1 MAAKNFH
8 VKNGLSIG
16 TTEVINSSGLI
27 QTAALGSDFNEKV
40 DDRVN
45 ALIVAGTGI
54 STSYDDSA
62 GTLTING
69 QQGDVTGVT
78 AGDGLSGGGSSGD
91 VSLAVDLNELTAA
104 TVDIA
109 NDSVAIIDATDN
121 SSKKETLADIAT
133 AMAGTGITA
142 TNGVLSTTVGDITS
156 VVAGDGLTGGG
167 TTGDVTLAVQVDDSS
182 IETDSDTLRV
192 KASGITNAMLAG
204 SIANDKLAGSIANA
218 KLANSTITVSDGSNT
233 TATAL
238 GGTITFAGGEGI
250 DVAESSGTVTY
261 SAELATET
269 NAGVATFDGTDFT
282 VSSGDVTVNAERIQ
296 DIVGAMVSGN
306 TESGITVTY
315 EDSDGTLDFSTSLG
329 GLSGTTDS
337 ITEGSTNLFLTN
349 ERVDDRVNALLQ
361 AGTNMSL
368 TYDDAANTLTI
379 ASSGKTQEEIEDIV
393 GGQLVTNGSHTNATA
408 TYDDAGDGAIDIA
421 VEQQLNNTTAPYY
434 HKVTVTVVS
443 DGGNKYA
450 LDGGTQAIAKLTPS
464 VVYRFDQSDSSNS
477 SHPLQFGTAANGS
490 ELSGGVGYTI
500 YNKVGTPGSAGA
512 YTEIALEQDAPGL
525 LYYFCSNHSGMGA
538 QVAVADESAL
548 TQTLTNKTLTSP
560 NITGLS
566 LGGTAVTADAGELN
580 LLDGATAT
588 TAEINLLDGGTSA
601 ISTTL
606 ANADRVIV
614 NDDGTMKQVELSDL
628 AVYIGDNVTINQTQ
642 TALTVSG
649 NTTIGG
655 NLTVNGTTTTLATTN
670 STISDRL
677 IELGNGTTGTPA
689 NDMGIVLERGDS
701 DNAFIGWDE
710 SADKFLVGTG
720 SFTGASTGDLTVTT
734 GTLVANIEGNV
745 TGNVTGAVTGNA
757 DTATALATARN
768 IGGVS
773 FDGTANINLPGVN
786 TSGTVDTS
794 GNAATA
800 TALET
805 ARTIHGVSFDGSANI
820 DLSEVVQDT
829 VGAMFSSNTE
839 TGITATYQDGDGTI
853 DLVVGTLNQD
863 TTGNAATATA
873 LETARTIN
881 GVSFDGTGNVTTLTA
896 GTGVSVSGTA
906 VSIGQAVA
914 TNSNVTFNQIHTDY
928 ANNAGQFVRNIYQ
941 NTSAPS
947 GGDGQVGDLWIL
959 YS

>member
-69 QQGDVTGVT
+69 QVGDITGVT
-78 AGDGLSGGGSSGD
+78 AG
-91 VSLAVDLNELTAA
+91 A
-104 TVDIA
+104 
-109 NDSVAIIDATDN
+109 
-121 SSKKETLADIAT
+121 
-133 AMAGTGITA
+133 
-142 TNGVLSTTVGDITS
+142 
-156 VVAGDGLTGGG
+156 GLTGGG
-167 TTGDVTLAVQVDDSS
+167 TSGDISVAVSVDDSS
-182 IETDSDTLRV
+182 IEIDSDSLQV

-218 KLANSTITVSDGSNT
+218 KLANSTITVTDGSNST
-233 TATAL
+233 DTAL
-238 GGTITFAGGEGI
+238 GGTITFSAGEGI
-250 DVAESSGTVTY
+250 DVAESSGTITV
-261 SAELATET
+261 SAEDATDT
-269 NAGVATFDGTDFT
+269 NKGIASFDSTDFS

-296 DIVGAMVSGN
+296 DIVGAMVTGN
-306 TESGITVTY
+306 TDSGITVTY
-315 EDSDGTLDFSTSLG
+315 EDSDGTLDFSTTLG
-329 GLSGTTDS
+329 GLAGTSDN

-349 ERVDDRVNALLQ
+349 ERIDDRVNALLT

-393 GGQLVTNGSHTNATA
+393 GGQLVTNGSHTNISAS
-408 TYDDAGDGAIDIA
+408 YDDAGDGAIDLSITDA
-421 VEQQLNNTTAPYY
+421 TIRGKVSVTDSGGDGSLAYNNSTGVITYTGPSASEVRA
-434 HKVTVTVVS
+434 HISGGTGVTVS
-443 DGGNKYA
+443 SGEIAIG
-450 LDGGTQAIAKLTPS
+450 QAVAT
-464 VVYRFDQSDSSNS
+464 SSNVT
-477 SHPLQFGTAANGS
+477 FADVAA
-490 ELSGGVGYTI
+490 
-500 YNKVGTPGSAGA
+500 
-512 YTEIALEQDAPGL
+512 
-525 LYYFCSNHSGMGA
+525 
-538 QVAVADESAL
+538 
-548 TQTLTNKTLTSP
+548 
-560 NITGLS
+560 TG
-566 LGGTAVTADAGELN
+566 
-580 LLDGATAT
+580 
-588 TAEINLLDGGTSA
+588 
-601 ISTTL
+601 
-606 ANADRVIV
+606 
-614 NDDGTMKQVELSDL
+614 
-628 AVYIGDNVTINQTQ
+628 NVTIT
-642 TALTVSG
+642 
-649 NTTIGG
+649 G
-655 NLTVNGTTTTLATTN
+655 NLDVNGTTTTLDTTN
-670 STISDRL
+670 STIADRL
-677 IELGNGTTGTPA
+677 IELGTGTTGTPA
-689 NDMGIVLERGDS
+689 NDMGIILERGSS
-701 DNAFIGWDE
+701 DNVFIGWDE
-710 SADKFLVGTG
+710 SADRVKFATT
-720 SFTGASTGDLTVTT
+720 SATGASTGDLTLTD
-734 GTLVANIEGNV
+734 ANIEANMLFGDV
-745 TGNVTGAVTGNA
+745 TGDVTGNA
-757 DTATALATARN
+757 DTATALATART

-786 TSGTVDTS
+786 TAGNQNTT

-820 DLSEVVQDT
+820 DLTEVVQDT

-839 TGITATYQDGDGTI
+839 TGITASYEDGDGTI

-881 GVSFDGTGNVTTLTA
+881 GVSFDGTGNITTLTA

-941 NTSAPS
+941 STSAP
-947 GGDGQVGDLWIL
+947 GGSDGQVGDLWIL